1 MGVGSS
7 AGRPN
12 GSQRSE
18 RGTGG
23 REGPAA
29 AACWIRLCVSS
40 SSSSSRAKVDTA
52 AATARAA
59 SGNAS
64 PILTALLLCQRVR
77 VSGNVCMLVPLLD
90 FVSAGCCSV

>member
-52 AATARAA
+52 AWEAAGLSRRCGRAA
-59 SGNAS
+59 ALAS
-64 PILTALLLCQRVR
+64 ERTSCKKILMAE
-77 VSGNVCMLVPLLD
+77 VS
-90 FVSAGCCSV
+90 